1 MKFKAF
7 TLLLLCGVLFAL
19 TSCSGV
25 KTVCTTNCGGG
36 GNATLNLTL
45 SDTPPTGVNIV
56 SFTLPI
62 VGISLTPSTGSPVS
76 VFSTGNFELT
86 HLQSDSAPIAV
97 GVSVPAGSYTSINVT
112 LGTSSGIFVNASGS
126 TITYGTNTCVANAVC
141 ALPGGAATTISIP
154 VTLSL
159 TANQVHWVGLDV
171 NLNNAITSS
180 NGISIDF
187 TQTGVMSVLTTPRTN
202 IPSGDVD
209 SIDDFTGLVTA
220 YAKGSSITVKSGT
233 RGTMV
238 ATITSTTTFDDP
250 QSLCSGSP
258 SVADCIS
265 ASTATPF
272 VVSVQA
278 YLTNTGAINVSE
290 VDVIDSSTTATDQVE
305 GFIYPTST
313 SSCSGGFG
321 LLLFDDAVTTGNST
335 LTGLTYGA
343 GFCLTISPTAVFLV
357 DTGLLNNALP
367 TAGAS
372 QAGFQSPNDI
382 AVGQMVRVHVSNVTA
397 GTLVGATVNS
407 VLLRYSRISGTVNAV
422 SGQNFSINGA
432 PAYLGFTLPPVV
444 ATFINGTI
452 FEGATDISGLSSPTA
467 RPVAIRALYFPK
479 TSPVSSAS
487 FIAAKVRAN

>member
-1 MKFKAF
+1 MKSKVF

-25 KTVCTTNCGGG
+25 KTVCTNCNPT

-56 SFTLPI
+56 SFTMPI

-76 VFSTGNFELT
+76 VFSAGNFELT
-86 HLQSDSAPIAV
+86 QLQSDSAPIAV

-141 ALPGGAATTISIP
+141 ALPSGAATTISIP

-159 TANQVHWVGLDV
+159 TANQVSWIGLDV
-171 NLNNAITSS
+171 NLNNAITTS

-187 TQTGVMSVLTTPRTN
+187 TQTGVMTALTTPRTN
-202 IPSGDVD
+202 IPSGAVD
-209 SIDDFTGLVTA
+209 SIDDWTGLVTA
-220 YAKGSSITVKSGT
+220 YSNGSSITVKSGT

-238 ATITSTTTFDDP
+238 ATITSTTAYDDP
-250 QSLCSGSP
+250 QSLC
-258 SVADCIS
+258 VAASSIANCIS
-265 ASTATPF
+265 TGA
-272 VVSVQA
+272 VVSLQA
-278 YLTNTGAINVSE
+278 YLTNTGGINVSE
-290 VDVIDSSTTATDQVE
+290 IDVIDTSATATDQVE

-321 LLLFDDAVTTGNST
+321 LLLSDDAVTTGNST
-335 LTGLTYGA
+335 LTSLTYGA
-343 GFCLTISPTAVFLV
+343 GFCLTISPSAVFLA
-357 DTGLLNNALP
+357 DTGLLTTALP
-367 TAGAS
+367 TGAS
-372 QAGFQSPNDI
+372 QPGFTSPTNI
-382 AVGQMVRVHVSNVTA
+382 AIGQVVRVHVSNVTA

-407 VLLRYSRISGTVNAV
+407 VLLRYSRISGTVNGV

-432 PAYLGFTLPPVV
+432 PAYLGFTLPPIA
-444 ATFINGTI
+444 ATFINNTI
-452 FEGATDISGLSSPTA
+452 FEGVTNVSGLASP
-467 RPVAIRALYFPK
+467 RPVAIRALYFANVQ
-479 TSPVSSAS
+479 TSPVTSAS